1 MKKILLGSQSPRR
14 KQILEFFNLPFQQ
27 AVSHF
32 DEDLVPVN
40 GNPAAYAAKLAA
52 AKSEALF
59 LKYPNEI
66 ILTADTVV
74 FLNGKIYNKPK
85 DLNEGAQ
92 FLRELGGHWHAVHSE
107 IHLRYK
113 DQHFADGEESKLKFH
128 RLTDAQIAAFHKH
141 VDVLDKAGGYAIEG
155 CGQLILEK
163 MEGCYYNVLG
173 LPVNALSRL
182 LSKVG
187 IDLWQH
193 MRNLH

>member
-14 KQILEFFNLPFQQ
+14 KQILEFFNLPFHQV
-27 AVSHF
+27 VSHF
-32 DEDLVPVN
+32 NEDLIPAN
-40 GNPAAYAAKLAA
+40 GNPAVYAAKLAA
-52 AKSEALF
+52 GKAEALVS
-59 LKYPNEI
+59 KYPNEI

-74 FLNGKIYNKPK
+74 YLNGKIYNKPK
-85 DLNEGAQ
+85 DLKEGAL
-92 FLRELGGHWHAVHSE
+92 FLKELGGHWHTVHTE

-113 DQHFADGEESKLKFH
+113 DQKFADGEETKLKFH
-128 RLTDAQIAAFHKH
+128 RLTDKQIAAFHQY

-182 LSKVG
+182 LLNVG
-187 IDLWQH
+187 IDLWEH
-193 MRNLH
+193 MRPLR